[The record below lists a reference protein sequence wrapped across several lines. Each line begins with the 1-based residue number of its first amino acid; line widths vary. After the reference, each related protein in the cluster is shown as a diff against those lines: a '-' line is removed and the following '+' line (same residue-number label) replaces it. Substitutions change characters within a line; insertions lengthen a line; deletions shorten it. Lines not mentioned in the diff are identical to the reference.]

1 MDAENLNKEKNNKI
15 DLMHTS
21 LITLIKDRVYKL
33 IFPVTRLLVL
43 LNVSSNYITT
53 AGLFLTIIGSLFLVF
68 ENFHLAMI
76 FWLIGGLCD
85 LIDGQL
91 AHYTGNDTLFGAL
104 FDSIA
109 DRFSDL
115 AVFVGACFLFII
127 HGDRIGTIHIWLP
140 LVLIT
145 LITAGISFG
154 GSYISARADGLGYN
168 CNKGLLQ
175 RPERFVMM
183 IIACLFGIYGI
194 ALMINVIFF
203 LATYTFFQRLI
214 FCYKNMR

>member
-1 MDAENLNKEKNNKI
+1 MDAEKSKEKNNKTNLI
-15 DLMHTS
+15 DIS
-21 LITLIKDRVYKL
+21 LFTLVKDKVYKL

-43 LNVSSNYITT
+43 LNISSNYITI
-53 AGLFLTIIGSLFLVF
+53 AGLFLIITGSLFLVF
-68 ENFHLAMI
+68 ERFYLAMI
-76 FWLIGGLCD
+76 FWMVGGLCD

-115 AVFVGACFLFII
+115 AIFIGACFLFII
-127 HGDRIGTIHIWLP
+127 HGDRIGTIYIWLP
-140 LVLIT
+140 LALIAI
-145 LITAGISFG
+145 ITAGVSFG
-154 GSYISARADGLGYN
+154 GSYISAMAYGFGYHCNIGLW
-168 CNKGLLQ
+168 Q
-175 RPERFVMM
+175 RPERLVVM
-183 IIACLFGIYGI
+183 ITGCLFGIYGI
-194 ALMINVIFF
+194 AGAISIVFF